1 MMPPFA
7 GFAAASVVATKL
19 AHGCP
24 FGLTSPDM
32 AKLTKTTK
40 KAKPVAV
47 KTVTVSAPIPL
58 LRELRA
64 LIADA
69 KQHVARSVNSTLV
82 QLYWQ
87 VGHRIHTH
95 ILKEKR
101 ADYGKQIFYT
111 LSRKLTDEFGPGYSQ
126 ANLFHMARFAEVFPD
141 REIVHALCEQ
151 LGWSHFRQIIYLKEP
166 LQREFYAEMCR
177 VETWSTR
184 TLAVKIQ
191 GMLFERTGISRKPAE
206 LAKQELKRLREEDRM
221 TPDLTFRDPYLLD
234 FLGLKDTF
242 SEKDM
247 ETAILRELQRFLVE
261 LGTDFAFIA
270 RQKRIVIAN
279 NDHYIDLLFFHRRL
293 RRLVVIDLKLGAFQ
307 PGDKGQMELYL
318 RWLAKHEQQPHEEAP
333 IGLILCAEK
342 SAEYVELLELEKT
355 GIRVAEYLTELPP
368 QKVLK
373 RKLHDAIRLAS
384 ESIGDRP

>member
-1 MMPPFA
+1 
-7 GFAAASVVATKL
+7 
-19 AHGCP
+19 
-24 FGLTSPDM
+24 M
-32 AKLTKTTK
+32 AKLTKPMT
-40 KAKPVAV
+40 KAKTVAV
-47 KTVTVSAPIPL
+47 KAVAVIAPAPL

-69 KQHVARSVNSTLV
+69 RQHVARSVDSALV

-87 VGHRIHTH
+87 VGDRIRTH
-95 ILKEKR
+95 VLKEKR
-101 ADYGKQIFYT
+101 ADYGKQIVHAVSEQ
-111 LSRKLTDEFGPGYSQ
+111 LSAEFGTGFGRT
-126 ANLFHMARFAEVFPD
+126 NLFNMVRFAEVFPD
-141 REIVHALCEQ
+141 REIVHALCGQ

-184 TLAVKIQ
+184 TLAAKIQ

-206 LAKQELKRLREEDRM
+206 LAKQELKKLREEDRM

-270 RQKRIVIAN
+270 RQKRIVIAD

-342 SAEYVELLELEKT
+342 AAEYVELLELEKT

-373 RKLHDAIRLAS
+373 RKLHDAIRLAG
-384 ESIGDRP
+384 ESLGDRP